1 MTKAQLK
8 ILISSLIGFII
19 IGIAMFI
26 IFFANIDNDPIFP
39 TFLPIAFF
47 FTYEYL
53 IINFVK
59 GDYLTK
65 EHEKMEKQTYD
76 SYTRFSS
83 YWYRRLIKFF
93 LAVCIIMM
101 PLMWGLTI
109 VECAGMH

>member
-19 IGIAMFI
+19 IFIAMFI
-26 IFFANIDNDPIFP
+26 IVFSNTDNIIFP
-39 TFLPIAFF
+39 TFLPVAFF

-65 EHEKMEKQTYD
+65 EHEKMEEQTYD
-76 SYTRFSS
+76 SYTCFSS

>member
-19 IGIAMFI
+19 IFIAMFI
-26 IFFANIDNDPIFP
+26 IVFSNTDNIIFP
-39 TFLPIAFF
+39 TFLPCAFF

-65 EHEKMEKQTYD
+65 EHEKMEEQTYD
-76 SYTRFSS
+76 SYTQFSS
-83 YWYRRLIKFF
+83 YCYRRLIKLF

>member
-19 IGIAMFI
+19 IFIAMFI
-26 IFFANIDNDPIFP
+26 IVFSNTDNIIFP
-39 TFLPIAFF
+39 TFLPVAFF

-65 EHEKMEKQTYD
+65 EHEKMEEQTYD
-76 SYTRFSS
+76 SYTQFSS
-83 YWYRRLIKFF
+83 YCYRRLIKLF

>member
-8 ILISSLIGFII
+8 ILIGSLIGFII
-19 IGIAMFI
+19 IFIAMFI
-26 IFFANIDNDPIFP
+26 IVFSNTDNIIFP
-39 TFLPIAFF
+39 TFLPVAFF

-65 EHEKMEKQTYD
+65 EHEKMEEQTYD
-76 SYTRFSS
+76 SYTCFSS

>member
-8 ILISSLIGFII
+8 ILIGSLIGFII
-19 IGIAMFI
+19 IFIAMFI
-26 IFFANIDNDPIFP
+26 IVFSNTDNIIFP
-39 TFLPIAFF
+39 TFLPVAFF

-76 SYTRFSS
+76 SYTCFSS

>member
-47 FTYEYL
+47 FTYEY
-53 IINFVK
+53 I
-59 GDYLTK
+59 
-65 EHEKMEKQTYD
+65 
-76 SYTRFSS
+76 
-83 YWYRRLIKFF
+83 
-93 LAVCIIMM
+93 
-101 PLMWGLTI
+101 
-109 VECAGMH
+109 

>member
-8 ILISSLIGFII
+8 ILIGSLLGFII
-19 IGIAMFI
+19 IFIAMFI
-26 IFFANIDNDPIFP
+26 IVFSNTDNIIFP
-39 TFLPIAFF
+39 TFLPVAFF

-65 EHEKMEKQTYD
+65 EHEKMEEQTYD
-76 SYTRFSS
+76 SYTCFSS

>member
-8 ILISSLIGFII
+8 ILIGSLLGFII
-19 IGIAMFI
+19 IFIAMFI
-26 IFFANIDNDPIFP
+26 IVFSNTDNIIFP
-39 TFLPIAFF
+39 TFLPVAFF

-65 EHEKMEKQTYD
+65 EHEKMEEQTYD

-83 YWYRRLIKFF
+83 YCYRRLIKLF

>member
-8 ILISSLIGFII
+8 ILIGSLLGYII
-19 IGIAMFI
+19 IVIAMFI
-26 IFFANIDNDPIFP
+26 IFFANIDSDIVFP
-39 TFLPIAFF
+39 TFLPVAFF

-65 EHEKMEKQTYD
+65 EHEKMEEQTYD
-76 SYTRFSS
+76 SYTQFSS
-83 YWYRRLIKFF
+83 YCYRRLIKLF

-109 VECAGMH
+109 IQCAGMH